1 MDRKPVRR
9 KPRPTAAKKRKK
21 TNRYAAARG
30 YSLSEAI
37 IIQSM
42 ICGVILLFFLILNLF
57 NMPFTN
63 NIKNGVKTAIKS
75 NISEDGLEESKGM
88 LATAGGGITS
98 YIKNIFGIEEK
109 NKNNDKDH
117 TTENVFLNT
126 GTPSDSNLRID
137 EDILKQMSTEENA
150 LLPEAVDTQ
159 KKSTVPLN

>member
-1 MDRKPVRR
+1 MLRK
-9 KPRPTAAKKRKK
+9 
-21 TNRYAAARG
+21 
-30 YSLSEAI
+30 
-37 IIQSM
+37 
-42 ICGVILLFFLILNLF
+42 
-57 NMPFTN
+57 
-63 NIKNGVKTAIKS
+63 
-75 NISEDGLEESKGM
+75 
-88 LATAGGGITS
+88 
-98 YIKNIFGIEEK
+98 EK